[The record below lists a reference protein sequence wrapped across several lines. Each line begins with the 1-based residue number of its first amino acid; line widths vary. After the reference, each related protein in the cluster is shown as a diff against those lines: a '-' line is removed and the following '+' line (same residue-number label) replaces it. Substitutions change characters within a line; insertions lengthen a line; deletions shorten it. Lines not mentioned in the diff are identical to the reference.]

1 MKHNKKRKENKM
13 ETTKNLASKGLYIG
27 TGAGIILFVLFG
39 MLPGSLIGGAIGLQ
53 ISGMLL
59 GSPVESALL
68 PRAIVAISM
77 VAGILASAFAFVVG
91 TSVLGWAGGVVVDTV
106 KGKRVPAEAHAES
119 AD

>member
-1 MKHNKKRKENKM
+1 
-13 ETTKNLASKGLYIG
+13 
-27 TGAGIILFVLFG
+27 
-39 MLPGSLIGGAIGLQ
+39 
-53 ISGMLL
+53 
-59 GSPVESALL
+59 
-68 PRAIVAISM
+68 M